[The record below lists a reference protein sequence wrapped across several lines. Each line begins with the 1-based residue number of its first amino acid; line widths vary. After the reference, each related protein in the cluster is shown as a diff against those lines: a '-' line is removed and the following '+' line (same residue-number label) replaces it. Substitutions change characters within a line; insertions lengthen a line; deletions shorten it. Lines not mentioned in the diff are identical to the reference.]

1 MYKILHTE
9 WSDGWGGQE
18 KRILLEATEF
28 QKRGHYVVLAST
40 PESEIDK
47 RARKA
52 GISTVTMPMR
62 HSFDLSASF
71 KIFRLIKEKRIE
83 IVNTHSSVDSWIAS
97 FSVKLARSPI
107 LIRTRHLSVPIS
119 TNPLNFIYRLPDAII
134 TTGESIKER
143 MVKINQLDNSRIFS
157 IPTGVKLQE
166 FDPDIDGHYL
176 REELGINGV
185 TPIITMVAV
194 LRSWKRHE
202 IFLDAARLVLKNFP
216 EARFLIVGEGP
227 RRKHVEAK
235 IEELGISDF
244 TIMTGYREDIPEI
257 LSVSDIS
264 VLTSESSEGV
274 PQALIQAMAMA
285 RPVVATNAGG
295 IPEVISDGQ
304 TGILIEPND
313 AEGLANAILRLL
325 KDSEFARRIG
335 KNGRKLVEERFSC
348 DTMIDKITNLYETI
362 LSKKR
367 RNPQTN

>member
-1 MYKILHTE
+1 MYNILHTE

-40 PESEIDK
+40 GESEIGK
-47 RARKA
+47 RAREA
-52 GISTVTMPMR
+52 GIPTVTIPMR

-71 KIFRLIKEKRIE
+71 RIFRLIKEKGIE
-83 IVNTHSSVDSWIAS
+83 IVNTHSSVDSWVAS
-97 FSVKLARSPI
+97 FSAKLARSPI

-143 MVKINQLDNSRIFS
+143 MVKINKLDNSKIFS
-157 IPTGVKLQE
+157 IPTGVKLEE
-166 FDPDIDGHYL
+166 FDPNINGQYL
-176 REELGINGV
+176 KKELGIDGI
-185 TPIITMVAV
+185 TPIVTMVAV

-202 IFLDAARLVLKNFP
+202 IFLDAARLVLKDFP
-216 EARFLIVGEGP
+216 KAKFLIVGEGP
-227 RRKHVEAK
+227 RRKNVEAK
-235 IEELGISDF
+235 IEELGINDF
-244 TIMTGYREDIPEI
+244 TIMTGHREDIPEI
-257 LSVSDIS
+257 LSISDIS

-295 IPEVISDGQ
+295 IPEIVSDGQ
-304 TGILIEPND
+304 TGMLIEPND
-313 AEGLANAILRLL
+313 ADKLAKSILRLL
-325 KDSEFARRIG
+325 KDREFAQRIG
-335 KNGRKLVEERFSC
+335 NNARKLVEYRFSC
-348 DTMIDKITNLYETI
+348 DAMIDRITNLYKTI

-367 RNPQTN
+367 GKP